1 MKNTLKKSLA
11 LLLLIGASALPLSS
25 IPASAAAAPATGA
38 ACLTI
43 GASSV
48 VSSPT
53 ENKILTYSCVKS
65 GKKKVWGV
73 AKVSYQITTA
83 LNLSQVWTG
92 NSVALSLVDSS
103 GHQCIQSSGSEPV
116 GSQCSGFYIGWQ
128 SNWNDSSRTITY
140 GVVTKI
146 AGLQPGDQGNFYIAY
161 QATQSSPHFIVKL
174 FPFSY
179 NTWS

>member
-1 MKNTLKKSLA
+1 MKSVLKKSLA
-11 LLLLIGASALPLSS
+11 ALLLIGASVLPLSS
-25 IPASAAAAPATGA
+25 VTVSAATAPAKGA
-38 ACLTI
+38 TCRTI
-43 GASSV
+43 GVSSV

-53 ENKILTYSCVKS
+53 ENKILTYTCVKS
-65 GKKKVWGV
+65 GTKKIWGA
-73 AKVSYQITTA
+73 AKVSYQVTTA

-103 GHQCIQSSGSEPV
+103 GHQCVQVIPNDPV
-116 GSQCSGFYIGWQ
+116 GSQCFGFYIGWL
-128 SNWNDSSRTITY
+128 SNWNDPSRTITY

-161 QATQSSPHFIVKL
+161 QATQNSPHFIVKL